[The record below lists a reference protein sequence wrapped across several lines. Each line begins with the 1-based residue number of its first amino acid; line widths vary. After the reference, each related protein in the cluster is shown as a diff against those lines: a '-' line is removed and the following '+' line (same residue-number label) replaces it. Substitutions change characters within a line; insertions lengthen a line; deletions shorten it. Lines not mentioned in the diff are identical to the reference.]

1 MFLANLSTPI
11 IAHPVSIYMLLK
23 NEHVMKICSYPAG
36 EVKKKAYSMLQIPLL
51 IYTSACQG
59 ILEYLEYSILYADI
73 LSRFSRANMFVLYFC
88 FPYLLSI
95 TTLLFSTR
103 VMWHSVARYY
113 ISFTSYVKET

>member
-51 IYTSACQG
+51 IYNL
-59 ILEYLEYSILYADI
+59 I
-73 LSRFSRANMFVLYFC
+73 
-88 FPYLLSI
+88 
-95 TTLLFSTR
+95 
-103 VMWHSVARYY
+103 Y
-113 ISFTSYVKET
+113 IS